1 MKVSELFEV
10 KKPNMRGVEDELKA
24 HADSKIAHEK
34 KYGPMS
40 GADLHSHEVR
50 RKALLKKLNRERS
63 KANLAEGA
71 DNTKHM
77 ESELQ
82 EGWKGAVAGAAVVGA
97 VAAGIGTSPKVEIN
111 GHTYDKAVSSA
122 PATAKS
128 ATVSINGKKK
138 SVKYWDATGPKGR
151 VSRVYAIDKDGEK
164 K

>member
-1 MKVSELFEV
+1 VKVSELFEV
-10 KKPNMRGVEDELKA
+10 KKPNMRGVEAELKA

-50 RKALLKKLNRERS
+50 RKALLKKLDRERS

-71 DNTKHM
+71 DNTYM
-77 ESELQ
+77 QPELQ

-97 VAAGIGTSPKVEIN
+97 VAAGIGASPKVEIN

-122 PATAKS
+122 PTTAKS

-138 SVKYWDATGPKGR
+138 SVKYWDAAGPKGR
-151 VSRVYAIDKDGEK
+151 VSRVYAIDEEGK
-164 K
+164 KK